1 MTPWWLSWVIQV
13 PVLVGTF
20 GTASP
25 NRGRNAVLL
34 GWLLLLVGQAGYF
47 AFGLVTRQYGFL
59 LSSSV
64 FAALAV
70 YGWWQWRSH
79 ALRQGRP
86 MNSGPPGS
94 VEPSTRWRA
103 STRT

>member
-25 NRGRNAVLL
+25 KRGRTVVLL
-34 GWLLLLVGQAGYF
+34 GWLLLLAGQAGYF
-47 AFGLVTRQYGFL
+47 AFGLVTHQYGFL

-64 FAALAV
+64 FAVLAA
-70 YGWWQWRSH
+70 YGWRQWRQH
-79 ALRQGRP
+79 AARQRAERP
-86 MNSGPPGS
+86 QHRHLATP
-94 VEPSTRWRA
+94 VTK
-103 STRT
+103 